1 MEENYKICFRNI
13 EKLWNVSIY
22 FNDVKNILNCEIKKD
37 SFGKENLIFNPK
49 IIYGTNDFEK
59 QNEINKFFLEQ
70 ISKIQKRKKIIFE
83 MTIKDRDCFLKNKKD
98 NRNVDYKL
106 SVLDFFNYFGYENLN
121 LEVVDEKLDE
131 YYLEISEK
139 IFEKLFLTYK
149 KRYEEFEYFEEI
161 DEETDK
167 EIRENFEKKENF
179 KNKIKK
185 NKIIEIYIFMK
196 IFNFIKE
203 NFEYEKIYFENG
215 KKVLKREKFLA
226 EISILKNLKLNF
238 DFEKNKKEK
247 NFYELAKRFYKA
259 RIFFDVRKKLIL
271 IPENL
276 FKNQKNI
283 FYEKNFSQ
291 EKIFK
296 ELLFQNFEKIIKK
309 NLIIKNGIK
318 FYFVNFEFY
327 NINTKKISFF
337 EIAKSVVFK
346 DLIDELKEFVVGVS
360 CEDGTI
366 KKKSVKFNDFELIKK
381 ITDFQK
387 VQIEIEF
394 EKILEKKIKKFL
406 NKEKFKEEFK
416 RNFEEKLAEK
426 EKIKIKKKIKKLCEE
441 KKFEIDKKN
450 KSFSFNFKI
459 KNLKKNKNLKNR
471 KVVGIFLNDIYSVIE
486 EYKNKNLK
494 NKSFS
499 FDREFIFIKVYFLL
513 LKKFNFV
520 VPFSQKFGNK
530 NFERFVT
537 VVFFDEISC
546 VNLFLDGVIFRVSD
560 FDILQDEYKFFMEKN
575 FRRKIIFLNS
585 EKNFEKKEEKEVL
598 YKEYLEYKYKK
609 NIKINKKNPF
619 ELSEKNL
626 DEFSNFFKYHRILEE
641 NIKYIFLNI
650 NSKNEIFVQSLFFKN
665 YFEFLKLMNGFEKII
680 FYGEKK
686 SFGKKVEIKNFR
698 VKNSKFDIYLD
709 GQYFKTENFYLENEE
724 NGSLTKKIKNIF

>member
-1 MEENYKICFRNI
+1 MEKNYKICFKNI

-22 FNDVKNILNCEIKKD
+22 FNDVKNILNCKVKED
-37 SFGKENLIFNPK
+37 SFGKENLVFNPK

-59 QNEINKFFLEQ
+59 QNEINEFFLEQ

-106 SVLDFFNYFGYENLN
+106 GVLDFFNYFGYENLN

-131 YYLEISEK
+131 YYLKISEK
-139 IFEKLFLTYK
+139 IFEKLFLIYK

-276 FKNQKNI
+276 FKNQKDI

-327 NINTKKISFF
+327 NINTKKINFF

-346 DLIDELKEFVVGVS
+346 NLIDELKEFVVGVS
-360 CEDGTI
+360 CEDGTV

-387 VQIEIEF
+387 AQIEIEF
-394 EKILEKKIKKFL
+394 EKILEKKRKKFL
-406 NKEKFKEEFK
+406 NKEKFK
-416 RNFEEKLAEK
+416 EK
-426 EKIKIKKKIKKLCEE
+426 EKIKIKKKIKRLCEE
-441 KKFEIDKKN
+441 KKFELEKRN

-459 KNLKKNKNLKNR
+459 KNLKKNKNFKNQ
-471 KVVGIFLNDIYSVIE
+471 KVVGIFLNDIYSVVE

-494 NKSFS
+494 NKKFY

-537 VVFFDEISC
+537 VVVFFLIIC
-546 VNLFLDGVIFRVSD
+546 VNFFFCGVIFIFYV
-560 FDILQDEYKFFMEKN
+560 FFIIEDEYKFFMGKN
-575 FRRKIIFLNS
+575 FKRKIIFLNS
-585 EKNFEKKEEKEVL
+585 EKNFEKKEEKEIL

-609 NIKINKKNPF
+609 NFKINKKNPF

-650 NSKNEIFVQSLFFKN
+650 NTKNEIFVQSLFFKN

>member
-1 MEENYKICFRNI
+1 MEKNYKICFKNI

-22 FNDVKNILNCEIKKD
+22 FNDVKNILNCKIKED
-37 SFGKENLIFNPK
+37 SFGKENLVFNPK

-59 QNEINKFFLEQ
+59 QNEINEFFLEQ

-83 MTIKDRDCFLKNKKD
+83 MTIKGRDGFLKNKKD
-98 NRNVDYKL
+98 NKNVDYKL
-106 SVLDFFNYFGYENLN
+106 SVLDFFNYFGCENLK
-121 LEVVDEKLDE
+121 LEVVDGKLDE
-131 YYLEISEK
+131 YYVEVSEK
-139 IFEKLFLTYK
+139 ILKKLFWIYK
-149 KRYEEFEYFEEI
+149 KRYEEFEYLEEI

-276 FKNQKNI
+276 FKNQKDI

-309 NLIIKNGIK
+309 NLIIENGIK

-327 NINTKKISFF
+327 NINTKKINFF

-346 DLIDELKEFVVGVS
+346 NLIDELKEFVVGVS
-360 CEDGTI
+360 CKDGTV

-387 VQIEIEF
+387 AQIEIEF
-394 EKILEKKIKKFL
+394 EKILEKKRKKFL
-406 NKEKFKEEFK
+406 NKEKFK
-416 RNFEEKLAEK
+416 EK
-426 EKIKIKKKIKKLCEE
+426 EKIKIKKKIKRLCEE
-441 KKFEIDKKN
+441 KKFELEKRN

-459 KNLKKNKNLKNR
+459 KNLKKNKNFKNQ
-471 KVVGIFLNDIYSVIE
+471 KVVGIFLNDIYSVVE

-494 NKSFS
+494 NKKFY

-575 FRRKIIFLNS
+575 FKRKIIFLNS

-609 NIKINKKNPF
+609 NFKINKKNPF

-650 NSKNEIFVQSLFFKN
+650 NTKNEIFVQSLFFKN

>member
-22 FNDVKNILNCEIKKD
+22 FNDIKNILNCEIKKD
-37 SFGKENLIFNPK
+37 SFGKENLVFNPK
-49 IIYGTNDFEK
+49 IIYGTDDFEK

-139 IFEKLFLTYK
+139 IFEKLFLIYK

-215 KKVLKREKFLA
+215 KEVFKKEKFLA

-296 ELLFQNFEKIIKK
+296 ELVFQNFEKIIKK

-346 DLIDELKEFVVGVS
+346 NLIDELKEFVVGVS
-360 CEDGTI
+360 CEDGTV

-394 EKILEKKIKKFL
+394 EKILEKKIKEFL
-406 NKEKFKEEFK
+406 NKEEFK
-416 RNFEEKLAEK
+416 RNFEEKLEEK
-426 EKIKIKKKIKKLCEE
+426 EKIKIKKLCEE
-441 KKFEIDKKN
+441 KKFEIEKKN

-471 KVVGIFLNDIYSVIE
+471 KVVGIFLNDIYSIIE

-494 NKSFS
+494 NKKFY

-530 NFERFVT
+530 NFERFAT

-560 FDILQDEYKFFMEKN
+560 FDILQDEYKFFMGKN
-575 FRRKIIFLNS
+575 FKRKIIFLNN

-609 NIKINKKNPF
+609 NFKINKKNPF

-665 YFEFLKLMNGFEKII
+665 YLEFLKLMNGFEKII
-680 FYGEKK
+680 FYGGKK
-686 SFGKKVEIKNFR
+686 SFGKKVEVKNFR

-724 NGSLTKKIKNIF
+724 NGSLMKKIKNIF

>member
-1 MEENYKICFRNI
+1 MEKGKNRKMEENYKICFKNI

-22 FNDVKNILNCEIKKD
+22 FNDVKNILNCKIKED
-37 SFGKENLIFNPK
+37 SFGKENLVFNPK

-59 QNEINKFFLEQ
+59 QNEINEFFLEQ

-83 MTIKDRDCFLKNKKD
+83 MTIKDRDGFLKNKKD
-98 NRNVDYKL
+98 NKNVDYKL
-106 SVLDFFNYFGYENLN
+106 SVLDFFNYFGCENLK
-121 LEVVDEKLDE
+121 LEVVDGKLDE
-131 YYLEISEK
+131 YYMEVSEK
-139 IFEKLFLTYK
+139 ILKKLFWIYK
-149 KRYEEFEYFEEI
+149 KRYEEFEYLEEI
-161 DEETDK
+161 DEEIK
-167 EIRENFEKKENF
+167 GSFEEKENF

-276 FKNQKNI
+276 FKNQKDI

-309 NLIIKNGIK
+309 NLIIENGIK

-327 NINTKKISFF
+327 NINTKKINFF

-346 DLIDELKEFVVGVS
+346 NLIDELKEFVVGVS
-360 CEDGTI
+360 CEDGTV

-387 VQIEIEF
+387 AQIEIEF
-394 EKILEKKIKKFL
+394 EKILEKKRKKFL
-406 NKEKFKEEFK
+406 NKEKFK
-416 RNFEEKLAEK
+416 EK
-426 EKIKIKKKIKKLCEE
+426 EKIKIKKKIKRLYEE
-441 KKFEIDKKN
+441 KKFELEKRN

-471 KVVGIFLNDIYSVIE
+471 KVVGIFLNDIYSIIE

-494 NKSFS
+494 NKKFY

-575 FRRKIIFLNS
+575 FKRKIIFLNS

-609 NIKINKKNPF
+609 NFKINKKNPF

>member
-1 MEENYKICFRNI
+1 MEKNYKICFKNI

-22 FNDVKNILNCEIKKD
+22 FNDVKNILNCKVKKD
-37 SFGKENLIFNPK
+37 SFGKGDLVFNPK
-49 IIYGTNDFEK
+49 IIYGTDNFEK

-106 SVLDFFNYFGYENLN
+106 GVLDFFNYFGYENLK

-139 IFEKLFLTYK
+139 IFEKLFLIYK
-149 KRYEEFEYFEEI
+149 KRYEEFKYFEEI
-161 DEETDK
+161 DEETAK

-276 FKNQKNI
+276 FKNQKDI

-309 NLIIKNGIK
+309 NLIIENGIK

-327 NINTKKISFF
+327 NINTKKINFF

-346 DLIDELKEFVVGVS
+346 NLIDELKEFVVGVS
-360 CEDGTI
+360 CEDGTV

-387 VQIEIEF
+387 AQIEIEF
-394 EKILEKKIKKFL
+394 EKILEKKRKKFL
-406 NKEKFKEEFK
+406 NKEKFK
-416 RNFEEKLAEK
+416 EK
-426 EKIKIKKKIKKLCEE
+426 EKIKIKKKIKRLCEE
-441 KKFEIDKKN
+441 KKFELEKRN

-459 KNLKKNKNLKNR
+459 KNLKKNKNFKNQ
-471 KVVGIFLNDIYSVIE
+471 KVVGIFLNDIYSVVE

-494 NKSFS
+494 NKKFY

-575 FRRKIIFLNS
+575 FKRKIIFLNS

-598 YKEYLEYKYKK
+598 EAE
-609 NIKINKKNPF
+609 
-619 ELSEKNL
+619 
-626 DEFSNFFKYHRILEE
+626 
-641 NIKYIFLNI
+641 
-650 NSKNEIFVQSLFFKN
+650 
-665 YFEFLKLMNGFEKII
+665 
-680 FYGEKK
+680 
-686 SFGKKVEIKNFR
+686 KVE
-698 VKNSKFDIYLD
+698 D
-709 GQYFKTENFYLENEE
+709 
-724 NGSLTKKIKNIF
+724 

>member
-49 IIYGTNDFEK
+49 IIYGTDDFEK

-139 IFEKLFLTYK
+139 IFEKLFLIYK

-203 NFEYEKIYFENG
+203 NFEYKKIYFENG
-215 KKVLKREKFLA
+215 KEVFKKEKFLA

-296 ELLFQNFEKIIKK
+296 ELVFQNFEKIIKK

-387 VQIEIEF
+387 AQIEIEF

-416 RNFEEKLAEK
+416 RNFEEKFKEK
-426 EKIKIKKKIKKLCEE
+426 EKIKIKKLCEE
-441 KKFEIDKKN
+441 KKFELEKRN

-459 KNLKKNKNLKNR
+459 KNLKKNKNFKNQ

-560 FDILQDEYKFFMEKN
+560 FDILQDEYKVFMEKN

-585 EKNFEKKEEKEVL
+585 EKNSEKKEEKEAL

-724 NGSLTKKIKNIF
+724 NGSLMKKIKNIF

>member
-1 MEENYKICFRNI
+1 MEKNYKICFKNI

-22 FNDVKNILNCEIKKD
+22 FNDVKNILNCKIKED
-37 SFGKENLIFNPK
+37 SFGKENLVFNPK

-59 QNEINKFFLEQ
+59 QNEINEFFLEQ

-83 MTIKDRDCFLKNKKD
+83 MTIKDRDGFLKNKKD
-98 NRNVDYKL
+98 NKNVDYKL
-106 SVLDFFNYFGYENLN
+106 SVLDFFNYFGCENLK
-121 LEVVDEKLDE
+121 LEVVDGKLDE
-131 YYLEISEK
+131 YYMEVSEK
-139 IFEKLFLTYK
+139 ILKKLFWIYK
-149 KRYEEFEYFEEI
+149 KRYEEFEYLEEI

-276 FKNQKNI
+276 FKNQKDI

-309 NLIIKNGIK
+309 NLIIENGIK

-346 DLIDELKEFVVGVS
+346 NLIDELKEFVVGVS
-360 CEDGTI
+360 CKDGTV

-387 VQIEIEF
+387 AQIEIEF
-394 EKILEKKIKKFL
+394 EKILEKKRKKFL
-406 NKEKFKEEFK
+406 NKEKFKE
-416 RNFEEKLAEK
+416 K
-426 EKIKIKKKIKKLCEE
+426 EKIRIKKKIKRLCEE
-441 KKFEIDKKN
+441 KKFEIEKRNKN
-450 KSFSFNFKI
+450 FSFNFKI
-459 KNLKKNKNLKNR
+459 KNLKRNKNFKNQ
-471 KVVGIFLNDIYSVIE
+471 KVVGIFLNDIYSVVE

-494 NKSFS
+494 NKKFY

-560 FDILQDEYKFFMEKN
+560 FDILQDEYKFFIEKN
-575 FRRKIIFLNS
+575 FKRKIIFLNS

-609 NIKINKKNPF
+609 NFKINKKNPF

-650 NSKNEIFVQSLFFKN
+650 NTKNEIFVQSLFFKN
-665 YFEFLKLMNGFEKII
+665 YLEFLKLMNGFEKII

>member
-1 MEENYKICFRNI
+1 MEKNYKICFRNI

-22 FNDVKNILNCEIKKD
+22 FNDVKNILNCKIKED
-37 SFGKENLIFNPK
+37 SFGKENLVFNPK

-59 QNEINKFFLEQ
+59 QNEINEFFLEQ

-83 MTIKDRDCFLKNKKD
+83 MTIKDRDGFLKNKKD
-98 NRNVDYKL
+98 NKNVDYKL
-106 SVLDFFNYFGYENLN
+106 SVLDFFNYFGCENLK
-121 LEVVDEKLDE
+121 LEVVDGKLDE
-131 YYLEISEK
+131 YYMEVSEK
-139 IFEKLFLTYK
+139 ILKKLFWIYK
-149 KRYEEFEYFEEI
+149 KRYEEFEYLEEI
-161 DEETDK
+161 DEEIK
-167 EIRENFEKKENF
+167 GSFEEKENF

-215 KKVLKREKFLA
+215 KKVFKKEKFLA

-276 FKNQKNI
+276 FKNQKDI

-346 DLIDELKEFVVGVS
+346 NLIDELKEFVVGVS
-360 CEDGTI
+360 CEDGTV

-387 VQIEIEF
+387 AQIEIEF
-394 EKILEKKIKKFL
+394 EKILEKKRKKFL
-406 NKEKFKEEFK
+406 NKEKFKE
-416 RNFEEKLAEK
+416 K
-426 EKIKIKKKIKKLCEE
+426 EKIKIEKKIKKLCEE
-441 KKFEIDKKN
+441 KKFELEKRN

-459 KNLKKNKNLKNR
+459 KNLKKNKNFKNR
-471 KVVGIFLNDIYSVIE
+471 KIVGIFLNDIYSVVE

-546 VNLFLDGVIFRVSD
+546 VNLFLDGVILRVSD
-560 FDILQDEYKFFMEKN
+560 FDILQDEYKFFLEKN
-575 FRRKIIFLNS
+575 FKRKIIFLNS

-609 NIKINKKNPF
+609 NFKINKKNPF

-650 NSKNEIFVQSLFFKN
+650 NTKNEIFVQSLFFKN
-665 YFEFLKLMNGFEKII
+665 YLEFLKLMNGFEKII

-686 SFGKKVEIKNFR
+686 SFGKKVEVKNFR

>member
-1 MEENYKICFRNI
+1 
-13 EKLWNVSIY
+13 
-22 FNDVKNILNCEIKKD
+22 
-37 SFGKENLIFNPK
+37 
-49 IIYGTNDFEK
+49 
-59 QNEINKFFLEQ
+59 
-70 ISKIQKRKKIIFE
+70 
-83 MTIKDRDCFLKNKKD
+83 
-98 NRNVDYKL
+98 
-106 SVLDFFNYFGYENLN
+106 
-121 LEVVDEKLDE
+121 
-131 YYLEISEK
+131 
-139 IFEKLFLTYK
+139 
-149 KRYEEFEYFEEI
+149 
-161 DEETDK
+161 
-167 EIRENFEKKENF
+167 
-179 KNKIKK
+179 
-185 NKIIEIYIFMK
+185 MK

-215 KKVLKREKFLA
+215 KKVFKKEKFLA

-259 RIFFDVRKKLIL
+259 RIFFDMRKKLIL

-291 EKIFK
+291 KKIFK
-296 ELLFQNFEKIIKK
+296 ELVFQNFEKIIKK

-387 VQIEIEF
+387 AQIEIEF
-394 EKILEKKIKKFL
+394 EKILEKKRKKFL
-406 NKEKFKEEFK
+406 NKEKFK
-416 RNFEEKLAEK
+416 EK
-426 EKIKIKKKIKKLCEE
+426 EKIKIKKKIKRLCEE
-441 KKFEIDKKN
+441 KKFELEKRN

-459 KNLKKNKNLKNR
+459 KNLKRNKNFKNQ
-471 KVVGIFLNDIYSVIE
+471 KVVGIFLNDIYSVVE

-494 NKSFS
+494 NKKFY

-560 FDILQDEYKFFMEKN
+560 FDILQDEYKFFLGKN
-575 FRRKIIFLNS
+575 FKRKIIFLNS

-609 NIKINKKNPF
+609 NFKIKKKNPF

-665 YFEFLKLMNGFEKII
+665 YLEFLKLMNGFEKII

-709 GQYFKTENFYLENEE
+709 EQYFKTENFYLENEE

>member
-1 MEENYKICFRNI
+1 MEKNYKICFKNI

-22 FNDVKNILNCEIKKD
+22 FNDVKNILNCKIKED
-37 SFGKENLIFNPK
+37 LFGKENLVFNPK

-139 IFEKLFLTYK
+139 IFEKLFLIYK

-215 KKVLKREKFLA
+215 KEVFKKEKFLA
-226 EISILKNLKLNF
+226 EISTLKNLKLNF

-296 ELLFQNFEKIIKK
+296 ELVFQNFEKIIKK
-309 NLIIKNGIK
+309 NLIIKNRIK

-346 DLIDELKEFVVGVS
+346 NLIDELKEFVVGVS

-406 NKEKFKEEFK
+406 NKEEFK
-416 RNFEEKLAEK
+416 RNFEEKLEEK
-426 EKIKIKKKIKKLCEE
+426 EKIKIKKLCEE
-441 KKFEIDKKN
+441 KKFEIEKKN

-459 KNLKKNKNLKNR
+459 KNLKKNKNFKNQ

-494 NKSFS
+494 NKKFY

-560 FDILQDEYKFFMEKN
+560 FDILQDEYKFFMGKN
-575 FRRKIIFLNS
+575 FKRKIIFLNN

-609 NIKINKKNPF
+609 NFKINKKNPF

-650 NSKNEIFVQSLFFKN
+650 NTKNEIFVQSLFFKN
-665 YFEFLKLMNGFEKII
+665 YLEFLKLMNGFEKII
-680 FYGEKK
+680 FYGGKK
-686 SFGKKVEIKNFR
+686 SFGKKVEVKNFR

-724 NGSLTKKIKNIF
+724 NGSLMKKIKNIF

>member
-22 FNDVKNILNCEIKKD
+22 FNDIKNILNCEIKKD

-106 SVLDFFNYFGYENLN
+106 SVLDFFNYFGYEILN

-139 IFEKLFLTYK
+139 IFEKVFLIYK

-215 KKVLKREKFLA
+215 KKVFKKEKFLA

-296 ELLFQNFEKIIKK
+296 ELVFQNFEKIIKK

-346 DLIDELKEFVVGVS
+346 NLIDELKEFVVGVS

-394 EKILEKKIKKFL
+394 EKILEKKRKKFL
-406 NKEKFKEEFK
+406 NKEEFK
-416 RNFEEKLAEK
+416 RNFEEKLEEK
-426 EKIKIKKKIKKLCEE
+426 EKEKIKKKIKKLCEE
-441 KKFEIDKKN
+441 KKFEIEKKN

-471 KVVGIFLNDIYSVIE
+471 KVVGIFLNDIYSIIE

-494 NKSFS
+494 NKKFY

-560 FDILQDEYKFFMEKN
+560 FDILQDEYKFFMGKN
-575 FRRKIIFLNS
+575 FKRKIIFLNN

-609 NIKINKKNPF
+609 NFKINKKNPF

-686 SFGKKVEIKNFR
+686 SFGKKVEVKNFR

-724 NGSLTKKIKNIF
+724 NGSLMKKIKNIF

>member
-1 MEENYKICFRNI
+1 MEENYKICFKNI

-22 FNDVKNILNCEIKKD
+22 FNDVKNILNCKIKED
-37 SFGKENLIFNPK
+37 SFGKENLVFNTK
-49 IIYGTNDFEK
+49 IIYGTDDFEK
-59 QNEINKFFLEQ
+59 QNEINEFFLEQ

-83 MTIKDRDCFLKNKKD
+83 MTIKDRDGFLKNKKD
-98 NRNVDYKL
+98 NKNVDYKL
-106 SVLDFFNYFGYENLN
+106 SVLDFFNYFGCENLK
-121 LEVVDEKLDE
+121 LEVVDGKLDE
-131 YYLEISEK
+131 YYMEVSEK
-139 IFEKLFLTYK
+139 ILKKLFWIYK
-149 KRYEEFEYFEEI
+149 KRYEEFEYLEEI
-161 DEETDK
+161 DEEIK
-167 EIRENFEKKENF
+167 GSFEEKENF

-346 DLIDELKEFVVGVS
+346 NLIDELKEFVVGVS
-360 CEDGTI
+360 CEDGTV

-387 VQIEIEF
+387 AQIEIEF
-394 EKILEKKIKKFL
+394 EKILEKKRKKFL
-406 NKEKFKEEFK
+406 NKEKFKE
-416 RNFEEKLAEK
+416 K
-426 EKIKIKKKIKKLCEE
+426 EKIEIKKKIKKLYEE
-441 KKFEIDKKN
+441 KKFEIEKKN

-459 KNLKKNKNLKNR
+459 KNLKKNKNFKNQ
-471 KVVGIFLNDIYSVIE
+471 KVVGIFLNDIYSVVE

-494 NKSFS
+494 NKKFY

-560 FDILQDEYKFFMEKN
+560 FDILQDEYKFFLEKN
-575 FRRKIIFLNS
+575 FKRKIIFLNS
-585 EKNFEKKEEKEVL
+585 EKNFEKKEEREVL

-609 NIKINKKNPF
+609 NFKIKKKNPF

-665 YFEFLKLMNGFEKII
+665 YLEFLKLMNGFEKII

>member
-1 MEENYKICFRNI
+1 MEKGKNRKMEENYKICFKNI

-22 FNDVKNILNCEIKKD
+22 FNDVKNILNCKIKED

-49 IIYGTNDFEK
+49 IIYGTDDFEK
-59 QNEINKFFLEQ
+59 QNEINEFFLEQ

-83 MTIKDRDCFLKNKKD
+83 MIIKDRDGFLKNKKD
-98 NRNVDYKL
+98 NKNVDYKL
-106 SVLDFFNYFGYENLN
+106 SVLDFFNYFGYENLK
-121 LEVVDEKLDE
+121 LEVVDGKLDE
-131 YYLEISEK
+131 YYMEVSEK
-139 IFEKLFLTYK
+139 ILKKLFLIYK
-149 KRYEEFEYFEEI
+149 KRYEEFEYLEEI
-161 DEETDK
+161 DEEIK
-167 EIRENFEKKENF
+167 GSFEEKENF

-296 ELLFQNFEKIIKK
+296 ELVFQNFEKIIKK

-327 NINTKKISFF
+327 NINTKKINFF

-360 CEDGTI
+360 CEDGTV

-387 VQIEIEF
+387 AQIEIEF
-394 EKILEKKIKKFL
+394 EKILEKKRKKFL
-406 NKEKFKEEFK
+406 NKEKFKE
-416 RNFEEKLAEK
+416 K
-426 EKIKIKKKIKKLCEE
+426 EKIRIKKKIKRLCEE
-441 KKFEIDKKN
+441 KKFEIEKRNKN
-450 KSFSFNFKI
+450 FSFNFKI
-459 KNLKKNKNLKNR
+459 KNLKRNKNFKNQ
-471 KVVGIFLNDIYSVIE
+471 KVVGIFLNDIYSVVE

-494 NKSFS
+494 NKKFY

-546 VNLFLDGVIFRVSD
+546 VNLFLDGVIFRASD

-575 FRRKIIFLNS
+575 FKRKIIFLNS

-609 NIKINKKNPF
+609 NFKINKKNPF

-665 YFEFLKLMNGFEKII
+665 YLEFLKLMNGFEKII

>member
-1 MEENYKICFRNI
+1 
-13 EKLWNVSIY
+13 
-22 FNDVKNILNCEIKKD
+22 
-37 SFGKENLIFNPK
+37 
-49 IIYGTNDFEK
+49 
-59 QNEINKFFLEQ
+59 
-70 ISKIQKRKKIIFE
+70 
-83 MTIKDRDCFLKNKKD
+83 MTIKDRDWFLKNKKD
-98 NRNVDYKL
+98 NKNVDYKL
-106 SVLDFFNYFGYENLN
+106 SVLDFFNYFGCENLK

-139 IFEKLFLTYK
+139 IFEKLFLIYK

-161 DEETDK
+161 DEENDK

-276 FKNQKNI
+276 FKNQKDI

-309 NLIIKNGIK
+309 NLIIENGIK

-327 NINTKKISFF
+327 NINTKKINFF

-346 DLIDELKEFVVGVS
+346 NLIDELKEFVVGVS
-360 CEDGTI
+360 CEDGTV

-387 VQIEIEF
+387 AQIEIEF
-394 EKILEKKIKKFL
+394 EKILEKKRKKFL
-406 NKEKFKEEFK
+406 NKEKFK
-416 RNFEEKLAEK
+416 EK
-426 EKIKIKKKIKKLCEE
+426 EKIKIKKKIKRLCEE
-441 KKFEIDKKN
+441 KKFELEKRN

-459 KNLKKNKNLKNR
+459 KNLKKNKNFKNQ
-471 KVVGIFLNDIYSVIE
+471 KVVGIFLNDIYSVVE

-494 NKSFS
+494 NKKFY

-575 FRRKIIFLNS
+575 FKRKIIFLNS
-585 EKNFEKKEEKEVL
+585 EKNFEKKEVL

-609 NIKINKKNPF
+609 NFKINKKNPF

-650 NSKNEIFVQSLFFKN
+650 NTKNEIFVQSLFFKN

>member
-1 MEENYKICFRNI
+1 MEENYKICFKNI

-22 FNDVKNILNCEIKKD
+22 FNDVKNILNCKIKED

-49 IIYGTNDFEK
+49 IIYGTDDFEK
-59 QNEINKFFLEQ
+59 QNEINEFFLEQ

-83 MTIKDRDCFLKNKKD
+83 MTIKDRDGFLKNKKD
-98 NRNVDYKL
+98 NKNVDYKL
-106 SVLDFFNYFGYENLN
+106 SVLDFFNYFGCENLK
-121 LEVVDEKLDE
+121 LEVVDGKLDE
-131 YYLEISEK
+131 YYMEVSEK
-139 IFEKLFLTYK
+139 ILKKLFWIYK
-149 KRYEEFEYFEEI
+149 KRYEEFEYLEEI
-161 DEETDK
+161 DEEIK
-167 EIRENFEKKENF
+167 GSFEEKENF

-215 KKVLKREKFLA
+215 KEVFKKEKFLA

-346 DLIDELKEFVVGVS
+346 DLIDELKEFVVRVS
-360 CEDGTI
+360 CEDGTV

-387 VQIEIEF
+387 AQIEIEF

-406 NKEKFKEEFK
+406 NKEKFKE
-416 RNFEEKLAEK
+416 K
-426 EKIKIKKKIKKLCEE
+426 EKIEIKKLCEE
-441 KKFEIDKKN
+441 KKFEIEKKN

-459 KNLKKNKNLKNR
+459 KNLKKNKNFKNQ

-494 NKSFS
+494 NKKFY

-560 FDILQDEYKFFMEKN
+560 FDIMQDEYKFFMEKN
-575 FRRKIIFLNS
+575 FKRKIIFLNS

-609 NIKINKKNPF
+609 NFKINKKNPF

-686 SFGKKVEIKNFR
+686 SFWKKVEVKNFR

>member
-22 FNDVKNILNCEIKKD
+22 FNDIKNILNCEIKKD

-139 IFEKLFLTYK
+139 IFEKVFLIYK

-215 KKVLKREKFLA
+215 KEVFKKEKFLA

-296 ELLFQNFEKIIKK
+296 ELVFQNFEKIIKK

-346 DLIDELKEFVVGVS
+346 NLIDELKEFVVGVS

-406 NKEKFKEEFK
+406 NKEKFKEESREESKEEFK
-416 RNFEEKLAEK
+416 RKFEEKEK
-426 EKIKIKKKIKKLCEE
+426 EKIKK
-441 KKFEIDKKN
+441 
-450 KSFSFNFKI
+450 
-459 KNLKKNKNLKNR
+459 
-471 KVVGIFLNDIYSVIE
+471 
-486 EYKNKNLK
+486 
-494 NKSFS
+494 
-499 FDREFIFIKVYFLL
+499 
-513 LKKFNFV
+513 
-520 VPFSQKFGNK
+520 
-530 NFERFVT
+530 
-537 VVFFDEISC
+537 
-546 VNLFLDGVIFRVSD
+546 
-560 FDILQDEYKFFMEKN
+560 
-575 FRRKIIFLNS
+575 
-585 EKNFEKKEEKEVL
+585 
-598 YKEYLEYKYKK
+598 
-609 NIKINKKNPF
+609 
-619 ELSEKNL
+619 
-626 DEFSNFFKYHRILEE
+626 
-641 NIKYIFLNI
+641 
-650 NSKNEIFVQSLFFKN
+650 
-665 YFEFLKLMNGFEKII
+665 
-680 FYGEKK
+680 
-686 SFGKKVEIKNFR
+686 
-698 VKNSKFDIYLD
+698 
-709 GQYFKTENFYLENEE
+709 
-724 NGSLTKKIKNIF
+724 

>member
-1 MEENYKICFRNI
+1 MEKNYKICFRNI

-22 FNDVKNILNCEIKKD
+22 FNDIKNILNCKIKED
-37 SFGKENLIFNPK
+37 LFGKENLIFNPK
-49 IIYGTNDFEK
+49 IIYGTDDFEK
-59 QNEINKFFLEQ
+59 QNEINEFFLEQ

-83 MTIKDRDCFLKNKKD
+83 MTIKDRDGFLKNKKD
-98 NRNVDYKL
+98 NKNVDYKL
-106 SVLDFFNYFGYENLN
+106 SVLDFFNYFGCENLK
-121 LEVVDEKLDE
+121 LEVVDGKLDE
-131 YYLEISEK
+131 YYMEVSEK
-139 IFEKLFLTYK
+139 ILKKLFWIYK
-149 KRYEEFEYFEEI
+149 KRYEEFEYLEEI
-161 DEETDK
+161 DEEIK
-167 EIRENFEKKENF
+167 GSFEEKENF

-215 KKVLKREKFLA
+215 KKVFKKEKFLA

-346 DLIDELKEFVVGVS
+346 NLIDELKEFVVGVS
-360 CEDGTI
+360 CEDGTV

-387 VQIEIEF
+387 AQIEIEF
-394 EKILEKKIKKFL
+394 EKILEKKRKKFL
-406 NKEKFKEEFK
+406 NKEKFKE
-416 RNFEEKLAEK
+416 K
-426 EKIKIKKKIKKLCEE
+426 EKIKIEKKIKKLCEE
-441 KKFEIDKKN
+441 KKFELEKRN

-459 KNLKKNKNLKNR
+459 KNLKKNKNFKNR
-471 KVVGIFLNDIYSVIE
+471 KIVGIFLNDIYSVIE

-546 VNLFLDGVIFRVSD
+546 VNLFLDGVILRVSD
-560 FDILQDEYKFFMEKN
+560 FDILQDEYKFFLEKN
-575 FRRKIIFLNS
+575 FKRKIIFLNS

-609 NIKINKKNPF
+609 NFKIKKKNPF

-650 NSKNEIFVQSLFFKN
+650 NTKNEIFVQSLFFKN

>member
-1 MEENYKICFRNI
+1 MEKNYKICFKNI
-13 EKLWNVSIY
+13 EKLWNMSIY
-22 FNDVKNILNCEIKKD
+22 FNDVKNILNCKIKED
-37 SFGKENLIFNPK
+37 SFGKENLVFNTK
-49 IIYGTNDFEK
+49 IIYGTDDFEK
-59 QNEINKFFLEQ
+59 QNEINEFFLEQ

-83 MTIKDRDCFLKNKKD
+83 MTIKDRDGFLKNKKD
-98 NRNVDYKL
+98 NKNMDYKL
-106 SVLDFFNYFGYENLN
+106 SVLDFFNYFGCENLK
-121 LEVVDEKLDE
+121 LEVVDGKLDE
-131 YYLEISEK
+131 YYMEVSEK
-139 IFEKLFLTYK
+139 ILKKLFWIYK
-149 KRYEEFEYFEEI
+149 KRYEEFEYLEEI
-161 DEETDK
+161 DEEIK
-167 EIRENFEKKENF
+167 GSFEEKENF

-215 KKVLKREKFLA
+215 KKVFKKEKFLA

-247 NFYELAKRFYKA
+247 NFYELTKRFYKA
-259 RIFFDVRKKLIL
+259 RIFFDMRKKLIL

-291 EKIFK
+291 KKIFK
-296 ELLFQNFEKIIKK
+296 ELVFQNFEKIIKK

-387 VQIEIEF
+387 AQIEIEF

-406 NKEKFKEEFK
+406 NKEEFK
-416 RNFEEKLAEK
+416 RNFEEKFK
-426 EKIKIKKKIKKLCEE
+426 EKIKIKKNIKKLCEE
-441 KKFEIDKKN
+441 KKFELEKRN

-459 KNLKKNKNLKNR
+459 KNLKKNKNFKNQ
-471 KVVGIFLNDIYSVIE
+471 KVVGIFLNDIYSVVE

-494 NKSFS
+494 NKKFY

-560 FDILQDEYKFFMEKN
+560 FDILQDEYKFFMGKN
-575 FRRKIIFLNS
+575 FKRKIIFLNS
-585 EKNFEKKEEKEVL
+585 EKSFEKKEEKEVL

-609 NIKINKKNPF
+609 NFKIKKKNPF

-665 YFEFLKLMNGFEKII
+665 YLEFLKLMNGFEKII

-709 GQYFKTENFYLENEE
+709 EQYFKTENFYLENEE

>member
-1 MEENYKICFRNI
+1 MEKGKNRKMEENYKICFKNI

-22 FNDVKNILNCEIKKD
+22 FNDVKNILNCKIKED
-37 SFGKENLIFNPK
+37 SFGKENLVFNPK

-59 QNEINKFFLEQ
+59 QNEINEFFLEQ

-83 MTIKDRDCFLKNKKD
+83 MTIKDRDGFLKNKKD
-98 NRNVDYKL
+98 NKNVDYKL
-106 SVLDFFNYFGYENLN
+106 SVLDFFNYFGCENLK
-121 LEVVDEKLDE
+121 LEVVDGKLDE
-131 YYLEISEK
+131 YYMEVSEK
-139 IFEKLFLTYK
+139 ILKKLFWIYK
-149 KRYEEFEYFEEI
+149 KRYEEFEYLEEI
-161 DEETDK
+161 DEEIK
-167 EIRENFEKKENF
+167 GSFEEKENF

-276 FKNQKNI
+276 FKNQKDI

-309 NLIIKNGIK
+309 NLIIENGIK

-327 NINTKKISFF
+327 NINTKKINFF

-346 DLIDELKEFVVGVS
+346 NLIDELKEFVVGVS
-360 CEDGTI
+360 CEDGTV

-387 VQIEIEF
+387 AQIEIEF
-394 EKILEKKIKKFL
+394 EKILEKKRKKFL
-406 NKEKFKEEFK
+406 NKEKFK
-416 RNFEEKLAEK
+416 EK
-426 EKIKIKKKIKKLCEE
+426 EKIKIKKKIKRLYEE
-441 KKFEIDKKN
+441 KKFELEKRN

-459 KNLKKNKNLKNR
+459 KNLKKNKNFKNQ
-471 KVVGIFLNDIYSVIE
+471 KVVGIFLNDIYSVVE

-494 NKSFS
+494 NKKFY

-560 FDILQDEYKFFMEKN
+560 FDILQDEYKFFIEKN
-575 FRRKIIFLNS
+575 FKRKIIFLNS

-609 NIKINKKNPF
+609 NFKINKKNPF

-650 NSKNEIFVQSLFFKN
+650 NTKNEIFVQSLFFKN

>member
-1 MEENYKICFRNI
+1 MEENYKICFKNI

-22 FNDVKNILNCEIKKD
+22 FNDVKNILNCKIKED
-37 SFGKENLIFNPK
+37 SFGKENLVFNTK
-49 IIYGTNDFEK
+49 IIYGTDDFEK
-59 QNEINKFFLEQ
+59 QNEINEFFLEQ

-83 MTIKDRDCFLKNKKD
+83 MTIKDRDGFLKNKKD
-98 NRNVDYKL
+98 NKNVDYKL
-106 SVLDFFNYFGYENLN
+106 SVLDFFNYFGCENLK
-121 LEVVDEKLDE
+121 LEVVDGKLDE
-131 YYLEISEK
+131 YYMEVSEK
-139 IFEKLFLTYK
+139 ILKKLFWIYK
-149 KRYEEFEYFEEI
+149 KRYEEFEYLEEI
-161 DEETDK
+161 DEEIK
-167 EIRENFEKKENF
+167 GSFEEKENF

-346 DLIDELKEFVVGVS
+346 NLIDELKEFVVGVS
-360 CEDGTI
+360 CEDGTV

-387 VQIEIEF
+387 AQIEIEF
-394 EKILEKKIKKFL
+394 EKILEKKRKKFL
-406 NKEKFKEEFK
+406 NKEKFKE
-416 RNFEEKLAEK
+416 K
-426 EKIKIKKKIKKLCEE
+426 EKIEIKKKIKKLYEE
-441 KKFEIDKKN
+441 KKFEIEKKN

-459 KNLKKNKNLKNR
+459 KNLKKNKNFKNQ
-471 KVVGIFLNDIYSVIE
+471 KVVGIFLNDIYSVVE

-494 NKSFS
+494 NKKFY

-560 FDILQDEYKFFMEKN
+560 FDILQDEYKFFLEKN
-575 FRRKIIFLNS
+575 FKRKIIFLNS

-609 NIKINKKNPF
+609 NFKIKKKNPF

-665 YFEFLKLMNGFEKII
+665 YLEFLKLMNGFEKII

>member
-1 MEENYKICFRNI
+1 MEKGKNRKMEENYKICFKNI

-22 FNDVKNILNCEIKKD
+22 FNDVKNILNCKIKED
-37 SFGKENLIFNPK
+37 SFGKENLVFNPK

-59 QNEINKFFLEQ
+59 QNEINEFFLEQ

-83 MTIKDRDCFLKNKKD
+83 MTIKDRDGFLKNKKD
-98 NRNVDYKL
+98 NKNVDYKL
-106 SVLDFFNYFGYENLN
+106 SVLDFFNYFGCENLK
-121 LEVVDEKLDE
+121 LEVVDGKLDE
-131 YYLEISEK
+131 YYMEVSEK
-139 IFEKLFLTYK
+139 ILKKLFWIYK

-161 DEETDK
+161 DEETAK

-276 FKNQKNI
+276 FKNQKDI

-309 NLIIKNGIK
+309 NLIIENGIK

-327 NINTKKISFF
+327 NINTKKINFF

-346 DLIDELKEFVVGVS
+346 NLIDELKEFVVGVS
-360 CEDGTI
+360 CEDGTV

-387 VQIEIEF
+387 AQIEIEF
-394 EKILEKKIKKFL
+394 EKILEKKRKKFL
-406 NKEKFKEEFK
+406 NKEKFK
-416 RNFEEKLAEK
+416 EK
-426 EKIKIKKKIKKLCEE
+426 EKIKIKKKIKRLYEE
-441 KKFEIDKKN
+441 KKFELEKRN

-459 KNLKKNKNLKNR
+459 KNLKKNKNFKNQ
-471 KVVGIFLNDIYSVIE
+471 KVVGIFLNDIYSVVE

-494 NKSFS
+494 NKKFY

-560 FDILQDEYKFFMEKN
+560 FDILQDEYKFFIEKN
-575 FRRKIIFLNS
+575 FKRKIIFLNS

-609 NIKINKKNPF
+609 NFKINKKNPF

-650 NSKNEIFVQSLFFKN
+650 NTKNEIFVQSLFFKN

>member
-1 MEENYKICFRNI
+1 MEKNYKICFRNI

-22 FNDVKNILNCEIKKD
+22 FNDVKNILNCKIKED
-37 SFGKENLIFNPK
+37 SFGKENLFFNTK
-49 IIYGTNDFEK
+49 IIYGTDDFEK
-59 QNEINKFFLEQ
+59 QNEINEFFLEQ

-83 MTIKDRDCFLKNKKD
+83 VTIKDRDCFLKNKKD

-131 YYLEISEK
+131 YYLKISEK
-139 IFEKLFLTYK
+139 IFEKLFLIYK
-149 KRYEEFEYFEEI
+149 KRYEEFEYFGEI
-161 DEETDK
+161 DEEIK
-167 EIRENFEKKENF
+167 GSFEEKENF

-215 KKVLKREKFLA
+215 KKVFKKEKFLA

-296 ELLFQNFEKIIKK
+296 ELVFQNFEKIIKK

-327 NINTKKISFF
+327 SINTKKINFF

-346 DLIDELKEFVVGVS
+346 NLIDELKEFIVRVS
-360 CEDGTI
+360 CEDGII

-387 VQIEIEF
+387 AQIEIEF
-394 EKILEKKIKKFL
+394 KKILEKKRKKFL
-406 NKEKFKEEFK
+406 NKEKFKE
-416 RNFEEKLAEK
+416 K
-426 EKIKIKKKIKKLCEE
+426 EKIEIKKKIKKLCEE
-441 KKFEIDKKN
+441 KKFKLEKRN

-459 KNLKKNKNLKNR
+459 KNLKKNKNFKNQ
-471 KVVGIFLNDIYSVIE
+471 KVVGIFLNDIYSVVE

-494 NKSFS
+494 NKKFY

-560 FDILQDEYKFFMEKN
+560 FDILQDEYKFFMGKN
-575 FRRKIIFLNS
+575 FKRKIIFLNS
-585 EKNFEKKEEKEVL
+585 EKNFEKKEEKEIL

-609 NIKINKKNPF
+609 NFKINKKNPF

-650 NSKNEIFVQSLFFKN
+650 NTKNEIFMQSLFFKN

>member
-1 MEENYKICFRNI
+1 MEKNYKICFKNI

-22 FNDVKNILNCEIKKD
+22 FNDVKNILNCKIKED
-37 SFGKENLIFNPK
+37 SFGKENLVFNPK

-59 QNEINKFFLEQ
+59 QNEINEFFLEQ

-83 MTIKDRDCFLKNKKD
+83 MTIKGRDGFLKNKKD
-98 NRNVDYKL
+98 NKNVDYKL
-106 SVLDFFNYFGYENLN
+106 SVLDFFNYFGCENLK
-121 LEVVDEKLDE
+121 LEVVDGKLDE
-131 YYLEISEK
+131 YYVEVSEK
-139 IFEKLFLTYK
+139 ILKKLFWIYK
-149 KRYEEFEYFEEI
+149 KRYEEFEYLEEI

-276 FKNQKNI
+276 FKNQKDI

-309 NLIIKNGIK
+309 NLIIENGIK

-346 DLIDELKEFVVGVS
+346 NLIDELKEFVVGVS
-360 CEDGTI
+360 CKDGTV

-387 VQIEIEF
+387 AQIEIEF
-394 EKILEKKIKKFL
+394 EKILEKKRKKFL
-406 NKEKFKEEFK
+406 NKEKFK
-416 RNFEEKLAEK
+416 EK
-426 EKIKIKKKIKKLCEE
+426 EKIKIKKKIKRLCEE
-441 KKFEIDKKN
+441 KKFELEKRN

-459 KNLKKNKNLKNR
+459 KNLKKNKNFKNQ
-471 KVVGIFLNDIYSVIE
+471 KVVGIFLNDIYSVVE

-494 NKSFS
+494 NKKFY

-575 FRRKIIFLNS
+575 FKRKIIFLNS

-609 NIKINKKNPF
+609 NFKINKKNPF

-650 NSKNEIFVQSLFFKN
+650 NTKNEIFVQSLFFKN

>member
-1 MEENYKICFRNI
+1 MEKNYKICFKNI

-22 FNDVKNILNCEIKKD
+22 FNDVKNILNCKIKED
-37 SFGKENLIFNPK
+37 SFGKENLVFNPK

-59 QNEINKFFLEQ
+59 QNEINEFFLEQ

-83 MTIKDRDCFLKNKKD
+83 MTIKDRDGFLKNKKD
-98 NRNVDYKL
+98 NKNVDYKL
-106 SVLDFFNYFGYENLN
+106 SVLDFFNYFGCENLK
-121 LEVVDEKLDE
+121 LEVVDGKLDE
-131 YYLEISEK
+131 YYVEVSEK
-139 IFEKLFLTYK
+139 ILKKLFLIYK
-149 KRYEEFEYFEEI
+149 KRYEEFEYLEEI

-276 FKNQKNI
+276 FKNQKDI

-309 NLIIKNGIK
+309 NLIIENGIK

-327 NINTKKISFF
+327 NINTKKINFF

-346 DLIDELKEFVVGVS
+346 NLIDELKEFVVGVS
-360 CEDGTI
+360 CEDGTV

-387 VQIEIEF
+387 AQIEIEF
-394 EKILEKKIKKFL
+394 EKILEKKRKKFL
-406 NKEKFKEEFK
+406 NKEKFK
-416 RNFEEKLAEK
+416 EK
-426 EKIKIKKKIKKLCEE
+426 EKIKIKKKIKRLCEE
-441 KKFEIDKKN
+441 KKFELEKRN

-459 KNLKKNKNLKNR
+459 KNLKKNKNFKNQ
-471 KVVGIFLNDIYSVIE
+471 KVVGIFLNDIYSVVE

-494 NKSFS
+494 NKKFY

-575 FRRKIIFLNS
+575 FKRKIIFLNS
-585 EKNFEKKEEKEVL
+585 EKNFEKKEVL

-609 NIKINKKNPF
+609 NFKINKKNPF

-650 NSKNEIFVQSLFFKN
+650 NTKNEIFVQSLFFKN